1 MNLIKYLLVPMFL
14 VFSAQAASAPA
25 PAAIPEKMDYSGYL
39 YLTGG
44 GAVTGTKDLSFSI
57 YTASSGGTALW
68 TEAHASVPIA
78 NGLYN
83 IELGSITT
91 FTSASLAFNIPYYL
105 GVTVE
110 NDSEMS
116 PRKPLLTS
124 AYSFATKALSANGT
138 NCTAGQYPLG
148 IDVSGNVE
156 SCTAIL
162 NSTAPTVGNSGTI
175 GVSGNSDIA
184 LSWTAATD
192 DTSTQA
198 QLAYTIVYSTDN
210 NISSVATAEANGS
223 VVGLPWSSNVLARN
237 ATGLGAYIPYY
248 FNVIVRDS
256 DGNKSVYIPVTAT
269 PTPNYV
275 VIFGTSGLTKGDFG
289 TRAAADALCTAS
301 TTKPA
306 GFTNVAALV
315 SIAANDSIAGRQSFS
330 SLDTN
335 KSIQSE
341 AGIVVANNWADLLDG
356 VLPTTLANASVT
368 FGNEYVFTASD
379 TAGNYLP
386 AQSCNGWTHNT
397 NDTHNA
403 GYGHTQKSLGGWI
416 NDATGLY
423 CGDDTSLMCIAW

>member
-1 MNLIKYLLVPMFL
+1 MSKLNSYLSKMNLIKYLLVPMFL

-148 IDVSGNVE
+148 IDASGNVE
-156 SCTAIL
+156 SCTTTL

-175 GVSGNSDIA
+175 EVSGSADIA

-210 NISSVATAEANGS
+210 NISSVATAEAKTIY
-223 VVGLPWSSNVLARN
+223 L
-237 ATGLGAYIPYY
+237 I
-248 FNVIVRDS
+248 I
-256 DGNKSVYIPVTAT
+256 
-269 PTPNYV
+269 
-275 VIFGTSGLTKGDFG
+275 LT
-289 TRAAADALCTAS
+289 
-301 TTKPA
+301 
-306 GFTNVAALV
+306 
-315 SIAANDSIAGRQSFS
+315 
-330 SLDTN
+330 
-335 KSIQSE
+335 
-341 AGIVVANNWADLLDG
+341 LL
-356 VLPTTLANASVT
+356 
-368 FGNEYVFTASD
+368 
-379 TAGNYLP
+379 
-386 AQSCNGWTHNT
+386 
-397 NDTHNA
+397 
-403 GYGHTQKSLGGWI
+403 
-416 NDATGLY
+416 
-423 CGDDTSLMCIAW
+423 